1 MDSDPGAVFR
11 RWVQNWKYFS
21 RLSHLALKEQAKD
34 FKLVGSDIDASAI
47 ELAKTNYP
55 LIDFDV
61 LDIGSPL
68 PSKWIEMSN
77 TKP

>member
-1 MDSDPGAVFR
+1 MEIPSEIKAP
-11 RWVQNWKYFS
+11 
-21 RLSHLALKEQAKD
+21 LKEQAKD
-34 FKLVGSDIDASAI
+34 FKLVGSDIDVNAI
-47 ELAKTNYP
+47 EQAKTNYP

>member
-1 MDSDPGAVFR
+1 MYSDSAMFLEDGA
-11 RWVQNWKYFS
+11 K
-21 RLSHLALKEQAKD
+21 LKIHPEIKPPLKEQTTD
-34 FKLVGSDIDASAI
+34 LKLFGSDIDVNAI
-47 ELAKTNYP
+47 EQAKTNYP

-68 PSKWIEMSN
+68 SPKWIEMSN